1 MSNEERPKSAM
12 FQATS
17 LMLDAMRDLKEK
29 KISPQEGAT
38 IAMLG
43 KGVCDMA
50 KEVCNF
56 VKATGFIPVD
66 SAFGSDLREIEPKV
80 SREALQ
86 EQQARLE
93 AQGMKYIPS
102 KRERADF

>member
-1 MSNEERPKSAM
+1 MSNEERPRSAM

-50 KEVCNF
+50 KEACNF

-80 SREALQ
+80 SREALA
-86 EQQARLE
+86 EQKARLE
-93 AQGMKYIPS
+93 AKGCTLLPS
-102 KRERADF
+102 NRASGEF

>member
-1 MSNEERPKSAM
+1 MKKDTYTMSVKDARPEKNGDEERKYS
-12 FQATS
+12 F
-17 LMLDAMRDLKEK
+17 R
-29 KISPQEGAT
+29 T

-50 KEVCNF
+50 KEACNF

>member
-1 MSNEERPKSAM
+1 MSNERPQSAI
-12 FQATS
+12 FQATQM
-17 LMLDAMRDLKEK
+17 MLDAMRDLREK

-50 KEVCNF
+50 HETTNF
-56 VKATGFIPVD
+56 VRATGFLPFD
-66 SAFGSDLREIEPKV
+66 SAFGEKLREIEPKV

>member
-1 MSNEERPKSAM
+1 MSSEERPRSAM

-43 KGVCDMA
+43 KGVSDMA
-50 KEVCNF
+50 KEACNF
-56 VKATGFIPVD
+56 VKATGFIPAD